1 MTPFIW
7 VLKEVVLA
15 IHGEQLAEH
24 GGQDGSRD
32 EGLVESA
39 LARPQNMVDFDTCDD
54 IAKLAA
60 AYAYGICK
68 NHGFVDGNKR
78 TALVTAELFLTL
90 NGFELTAS
98 DSDCVITML
107 SVADGTTEEEELIE
121 WFRDNITDIL

>member
-15 IHGEQLAEH
+15 IHDEQLAEH
-24 GGQDGSRD
+24 GGRDGFRD

-39 LARPQNMVDFDTCDD
+39 LARPQNMVDFDACDD

-90 NGFELTAS
+90 NGYELTAT
-98 DSDCVITML
+98 DSDCVIMIL
-107 SVADGTTEEEELIE
+107 SVANGTTEEEELIE
-121 WFRDNITDIL
+121 WFGDNITDIL